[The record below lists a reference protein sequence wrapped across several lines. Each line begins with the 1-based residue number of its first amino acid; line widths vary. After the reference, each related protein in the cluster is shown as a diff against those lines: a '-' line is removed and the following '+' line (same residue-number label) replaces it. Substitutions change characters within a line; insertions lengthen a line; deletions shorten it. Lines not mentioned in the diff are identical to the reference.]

1 VKKYSALLLAILL
14 ALLGIFSRFLFLG
27 SIPAELHRDET
38 SIAYNAYSLLKT
50 GRDEHGKNW
59 PISFQAFGDYKL
71 PGSIYLSIPSIYFFG
86 LNAFALRFPNAL
98 FGFLLIP
105 AVFFL
110 AKQMEPKNRIFA
122 WLAAFFTATS
132 PLFIHAAR
140 NSYEPAIAIFFEVMA
155 MNFLLLSRKKFAFFF
170 AFLTMSFLA
179 SFIYHSAVLAL
190 PFFAIAVL
198 FLYRRDFWQKA
209 KRKFFGL
216 GIFLYVVSLL
226 LNLSLVSSVNQSR
239 TNTTLFQSEEI
250 TTRVQAQVEQYH
262 ASGLPLLLSRL
273 IANKVTLACWDFV
286 ENYLASF
293 DPNFLFFKGDHNPW
307 HNLEN
312 IQFGN
317 LLFPIAFAIGLFIF
331 RLIKKKQTLSQ
342 IEQLLLVYLVSSPLM
357 SAFTIDAPINNRL
370 FHFHLALILCAAYGL
385 TVLWKLPK
393 LWRRISLFAFFSL
406 YLASFTLFSFRYFFL
421 FNKNLSSAWNP
432 GLKELNQ
439 EISHYKQSYQKIYVA
454 EIPLAYSYF
463 SVYQKFSPND
473 FQKNAQWKQEGFHEV
488 EEFEN
493 FRFEPLPNFY
503 QFSELNI
510 PLYLHPGQTRILAVQ
525 AYNQELYQFVE
536 SQVVFQVKNF
546 EGKTLWFA
554 YEWTPQQ
561 LSEKIDTLWPKS
573 KTKTSTLDYL
583 QSLNSPAD
591 K

>member
-1 VKKYSALLLAILL
+1 MRLSQHNSYHYHCCGDFCLEKVCSKKQKNFRYNTISEK
-14 ALLGIFSRFLFLG
+14 IFSSSLG
-27 SIPAELHRDET
+27 NSI
-38 SIAYNAYSLLKT
+38 
-50 GRDEHGKNW
+50 G
-59 PISFQAFGDYKL
+59 
-71 PGSIYLSIPSIYFFG
+71 
-86 LNAFALRFPNAL
+86 
-98 FGFLLIP
+98 
-105 AVFFL
+105 
-110 AKQMEPKNRIFA
+110 
-122 WLAAFFTATS
+122 
-132 PLFIHAAR
+132 
-140 NSYEPAIAIFFEVMA
+140 
-155 MNFLLLSRKKFAFFF
+155 
-170 AFLTMSFLA
+170 
-179 SFIYHSAVLAL
+179 
-190 PFFAIAVL
+190 
-198 FLYRRDFWQKA
+198 
-209 KRKFFGL
+209 
-216 GIFLYVVSLL
+216 
-226 LNLSLVSSVNQSR
+226 
-239 TNTTLFQSEEI
+239 
-250 TTRVQAQVEQYH
+250 
-262 ASGLPLLLSRL
+262 
-273 IANKVTLACWDFV
+273 
-286 ENYLASF
+286 
-293 DPNFLFFKGDHNPW
+293 
-307 HNLEN
+307 
-312 IQFGN
+312 
-317 LLFPIAFAIGLFIF
+317 
-331 RLIKKKQTLSQ
+331 
-342 IEQLLLVYLVSSPLM
+342 
-357 SAFTIDAPINNRL
+357 
-370 FHFHLALILCAAYGL
+370 
-385 TVLWKLPK
+385 
-393 LWRRISLFAFFSL
+393 
-406 YLASFTLFSFRYFFL
+406 
-421 FNKNLSSAWNP
+421 SAWNP